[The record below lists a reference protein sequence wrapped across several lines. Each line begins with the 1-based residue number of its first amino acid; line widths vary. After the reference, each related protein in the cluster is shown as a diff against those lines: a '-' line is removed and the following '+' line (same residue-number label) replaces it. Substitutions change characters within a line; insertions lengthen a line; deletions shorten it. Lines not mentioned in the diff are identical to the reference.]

1 MSKSINPEK
10 VADII
15 KDVAATIIM
24 PRFQNLSD
32 DEIKSK
38 TGPTDLVTIADLESE
53 EALTKHF
60 KDILP
65 GSYVVGEEAV
75 SKNEISTS
83 ILATESDPVWVI
95 DPVDGTNNFATG
107 NPTFGVIV
115 TLVQGGQTVQGW
127 IYDVPGDRT
136 AITERGS
143 GVEINGARK
152 TYPAN
157 DKPLKES
164 KGFISRKF
172 LPKQMRD
179 ELKETLENEF
189 GCIETYM
196 CCAHEYMDILEGKAN
211 YSMYSRIKP
220 WDHLT
225 GGMMMEEAGGF
236 VRKWDRSSYGAGDEK
251 GGLITAAN
259 QETWEEIYNH
269 TLAKYI

>member
-1 MSKSINPEK
+1 MRGYLSMSKSINPEQ

-83 ILATESDPVWVI
+83 ILATENDPVWVI

-152 TYPAN
+152 IYPAN

-189 GCIETYM
+189 GCILKCNVNSKCVLPGILKKTDGTEQCYLLGNITDTTLKFP
-196 CCAHEYMDILEGKAN
+196 DIDTFTILTQIKGN
-211 YSMYSRIKP
+211 YS
-220 WDHLT
+220 
-225 GGMMMEEAGGF
+225 
-236 VRKWDRSSYGAGDEK
+236 
-251 GGLITAAN
+251 
-259 QETWEEIYNH
+259 
-269 TLAKYI
+269 